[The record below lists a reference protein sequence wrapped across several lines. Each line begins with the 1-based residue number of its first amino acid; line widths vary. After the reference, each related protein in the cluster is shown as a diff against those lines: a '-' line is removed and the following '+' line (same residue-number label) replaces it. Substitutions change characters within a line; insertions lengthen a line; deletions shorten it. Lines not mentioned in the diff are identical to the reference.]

1 MRLKSTYKPRKNL
14 GLFASLF
21 ASQLSFQLSTLSSL
35 HGSVLLPPCIFPT
48 SPSSLGC
55 SPCCSLSRWDWWL
68 LPLYFACYEY
78 AKRNNLQNQITLHL
92 TPPYSI
98 NLKFLMHKCFQ
109 NWIVLRMLG
118 IRDCVPLRW
127 YGIQKIDFF

>member
-1 MRLKSTYKPRKNL
+1 MAESEQHR
-14 GLFASLF
+14 
-21 ASQLSFQLSTLSSL
+21 
-35 HGSVLLPPCIFPT
+35 SVLYRRVF
-48 SPSSLGC
+48 SLLRLC
-55 SPCCSLSRWDWWL
+55 L
-68 LPLYFACYEY
+68 LAVHHVDHLVDETDDCFRYFACYEY